1 MNEIKLLD
9 KKEISAFKI
18 NQLEKKFNIELPND
32 YKDWL
37 LKNGVGYP
45 KPDVFT
51 IGEKSEVLNNLLDFD
66 KAEYGNVYEVL
77 EDIEDRLPS
86 TLFPFGED
94 PFDNLLCFDYSD
106 NQSVV
111 YWNHEMLD
119 NNGHNTVFVAQS
131 FTDFINSL
139 YFDNE

>member
-1 MNEIKLLD
+1 MAIFEDQFMEIQIGMVSLAMEYVNGQAD
-9 KKEISAFKI
+9 AIYIYGISEKEIISYNVFFKI
-18 NQLEKKFNIELPND
+18 
-32 YKDWL
+32 
-37 LKNGVGYP
+37 
-45 KPDVFT
+45 
-51 IGEKSEVLNNLLDFD
+51 
-66 KAEYGNVYEVL
+66 NVYEVL

-94 PFDNLLCFDYSD
+94 PFGNLLCFDYSD